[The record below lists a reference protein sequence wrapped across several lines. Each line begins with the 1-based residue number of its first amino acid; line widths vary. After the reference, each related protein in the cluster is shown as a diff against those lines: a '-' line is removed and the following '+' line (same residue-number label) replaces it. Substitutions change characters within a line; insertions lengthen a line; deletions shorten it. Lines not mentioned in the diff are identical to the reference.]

1 MTTRIPRLLRTL
13 LAAMPIVALAC
24 SAKSDGPAAPIIESA
39 TFAVALGVDLSAST
53 RTSTGLYYRDLIV
66 GTGAVAAS
74 GNSLTVHYAGFLTSG
89 TQFDY
94 NIAPQTPYP
103 FTLGNGS
110 VIAGWDQGVPGMR
123 VGGRRQLI
131 IPPSLGYGSAGSG
144 SIPGNS
150 ILVFTVDLVTVK

>member
-1 MTTRIPRLLRTL
+1 MTRLPRWFRTL
-13 LAAMPIVALAC
+13 LAALPIVALAC
-24 SAKSDGPAAPIIESA
+24 SAKSDGPAAPTIEST
-39 TFAVALGVDLSAST
+39 TFAVALGVDLTAST
-53 RTSTGLYYRDLIV
+53 RTSTGLYYRDVIV

-74 GNSLTVHYAGFLTSG
+74 GNALTVHYAGFLTSG

-94 NIAPQTPYP
+94 NIAPQTPYA
-103 FTLGNGS
+103 FTLGNGA

-131 IPPSLGYGSAGSG
+131 IPPSLGYGSAGRG